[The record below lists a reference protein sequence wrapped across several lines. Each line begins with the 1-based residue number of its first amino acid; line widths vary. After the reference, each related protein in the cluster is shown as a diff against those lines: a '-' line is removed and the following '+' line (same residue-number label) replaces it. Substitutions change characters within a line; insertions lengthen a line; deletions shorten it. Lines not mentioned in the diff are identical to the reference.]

1 MDVQSIKQR
10 LESVCSIN
18 VTPFHPTSKSIEW
31 NWLEENVEF
40 LVKNGLDVIVPCGN
54 TGEFYS
60 LTLEEAKAVTKRV
73 VEIVHGR
80 AVVVA
85 GIGYSLECAIDMG
98 KFAQQV
104 GADAVM
110 IHQPIHPY
118 VTDSGILAYYRGI
131 IESLNMPSVVYFK
144 DPNISDDVL
153 KQMAVL
159 KNFIGVKYAINDLPR
174 FSKLINEF
182 PKSANVAFICG
193 TAEKWAPYFYFAGA
207 RGFTSGLVNVYPEK
221 SFQLLHALQAGDA
234 ETMWAAWRDVIAFEN
249 LRAKYNNGNNVV
261 VVKEA
266 MNQAGLHGGVTRE
279 PVGPLDERDT
289 SSVENILRT
298 WGRLNKFTQA

>member
-31 NWLEENVEF
+31 NWLEENIEF

-85 GIGYSLECAIDMG
+85 GIGYSLESAIDMG

-131 IESLNMPSVVYFK
+131 IESLNIPSVVYFK

-174 FSKLINEF
+174 FSKLISEF
-182 PKSANVAFICG
+182 PKNANVAFICG

-221 SFQLLHALQAGDA
+221 SFQLLRALQAGDA

-279 PVGPLDERDT
+279 PVGPLDELDT
-289 SSVENILRT
+289 TSVENILRT
-298 WGRLNKFTQA
+298 WGLLNKFNPA